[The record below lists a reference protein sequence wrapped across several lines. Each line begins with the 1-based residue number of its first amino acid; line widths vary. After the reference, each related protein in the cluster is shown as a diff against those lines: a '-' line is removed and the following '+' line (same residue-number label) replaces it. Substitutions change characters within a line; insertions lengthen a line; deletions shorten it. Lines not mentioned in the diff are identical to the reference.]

1 MKIFLVIA
9 TDESEEFVQA
19 QIERHF
25 PDHNMRLKRRESP
38 IWFVAA
44 PYNHF
49 AASVV
54 EKLQFG
60 AVAGDKSY
68 TARGIVMQVNSY
80 YGRDDAAI
88 WQQLEVWENEA

>member
-9 TDESEEFVQA
+9 TDESEEYVQA

-25 PDHNMRLKRRESP
+25 PDHNMRLKRRGSP

-44 PYNHF
+44 PYKEF
-49 AASVV
+49 AASIV
-54 EKLQFG
+54 EKLNFG
-60 AVAGDKSY
+60 AVANDNSV
-68 TARGIVMQVNSY
+68 TVRGIVMQANSY

-88 WQQLEVWENEA
+88 WQQLEVWEKED